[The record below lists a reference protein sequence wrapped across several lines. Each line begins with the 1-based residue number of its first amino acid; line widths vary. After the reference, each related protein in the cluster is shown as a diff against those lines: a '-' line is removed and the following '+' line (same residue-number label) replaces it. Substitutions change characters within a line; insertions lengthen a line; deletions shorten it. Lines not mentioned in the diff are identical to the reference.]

1 MHKQW
6 ETLSHYWL
14 FIVIVWGIKTSI
26 SFFSPNH
33 LLLQNGQNTT
43 STVKLLLA
51 IALYVVVDHI
61 HGMSVRHTYILN
73 IIKEYINKRILPRG
87 VTLNFLFDISWL
99 ILVPVV
105 AAGRKYVTF
114 CMCHMCFR
122 SICCSK
128 QAQDRHIFKNQMV
141 IDICRVVLTF
151 TINDDIFHH
160 KFFCDIP
167 VFHVYCRLNLI
178 IYNINNTFFMQNITH
193 FTKTYFLSVTIQKLQ
208 NKYYLRTSNTIGEKQ
223 GYIAIIRQLYRILSF
238 IVLLFEN
245 TCHTE
250 LHGWYW
256 NEIILPEDW
265 VQPMIW
271 SQNVALQSHKDWQP
285 CPYVGCWHLVKQ
297 FFPVNPFLHA
307 K

>member
-14 FIVIVWGIKTSI
+14 FIVIIWGIKTSI

-105 AAGRKYVTF
+105 AAGRKCVFLYVS
-114 CMCHMCFR
+114 H
-122 SICCSK
+122 
-128 QAQDRHIFKNQMV
+128 
-141 IDICRVVLTF
+141 
-151 TINDDIFHH
+151 
-160 KFFCDIP
+160 
-167 VFHVYCRLNLI
+167 VFSFNMLFQTGTR
-178 IYNINNTFFMQNITH
+178 Q
-193 FTKTYFLSVTIQKLQ
+193 TYL
-208 NKYYLRTSNTIGEKQ
+208 
-223 GYIAIIRQLYRILSF
+223 
-238 IVLLFEN
+238 
-245 TCHTE
+245 
-250 LHGWYW
+250 
-256 NEIILPEDW
+256 
-265 VQPMIW
+265 
-271 SQNVALQSHKDWQP
+271 
-285 CPYVGCWHLVKQ
+285 
-297 FFPVNPFLHA
+297 
-307 K
+307 